1 MATKK
6 AKQEVTITSPL
17 ITNAWKK
24 VVEVTSKADV
34 TSSVEVVALGNA
46 IAKSAL
52 SRTDVKKVIR
62 NSGLTSPIVSE
73 SHVEGLVTLA
83 IYDKKFPEFKALA
96 LKDKLAKSTRAY
108 KLLGVE
114 SAHGL
119 ASWEIVQAEVKKMGK
134 AKNGTSTPKKSTSK
148 KAKKASNFDVLE
160 SFSVFLNTFDFDNCG
175 DNELDVLND
184 IVCKI
189 ADASTAQVDNAMLV

>member
-6 AKQEVTITSPL
+6 AKQEVTIESPL
-17 ITNAWKK
+17 ITNAWRK

-62 NSGLTSPIVSE
+62 NSGLISPIVSE

-96 LKDKLAKSTRAY
+96 LKDKLAKATRAY

-119 ASWEIVQAEVKKMGK
+119 ASWELVQAEVKKMGK
-134 AKNGTSTPKKSTSK
+134 AKNGTSTSKKSTSK
-148 KAKKASNFDVLE
+148 KAKKASAFDVFE
-160 SFSVFLNTFDFDNCG
+160 SFSLFLDTYDFASASDK
-175 DNELDVLND
+175 ELDVMNV
-184 IVCKI
+184 IITKF
-189 ADASTAQVDNAMLV
+189 ADASTVELV